1 MLLKKSESRILQGFF
16 SYIYIFFMVAFL
28 KANITHMYVC
38 VGSWGSVEVAWL
50 ICFSKT
56 LNEVSWTQLILYFGL
71 MSH

>member
-1 MLLKKSESRILQGFF
+1 
-16 SYIYIFFMVAFL
+16 VAFP

-38 VGSWGSVEVAWL
+38 VGSWGSVGVAWL